1 MMSLR
6 HSDMASSSPKR
17 VNLHGSG
24 IPERHHMN
32 ERSFYEEHA
41 APLALPPLQG
51 EHRAGVA
58 IVGGGL
64 AGLSTA
70 ASLLARGVRDLML
83 LEAEQLGSG
92 ASGRNGGFVME
103 GFSLSPQAL
112 LRQLGAEA
120 ARSLYGASRD
130 AVALVRQRIV
140 EHGIDCQRTE
150 GGALWLDWFD
160 TPASRQRMQAH
171 AGLLRER
178 FGVEWDAVDREQ
190 VRRWLDSPRYGG
202 ALWERGA
209 FHFQPL
215 RYVRGLA
222 VALQSQGLRI
232 CEASPVR
239 ELVQH
244 GSGWRLQT
252 GTGVLHAEQV
262 LLAGGATLRGVHAGV
277 ERARLPIATYVVC
290 SEPLAPARQVI
301 HTDAA
306 LYDNR
311 FAFDYY
317 RRLQDGR
324 ILWGGRI
331 SIRER
336 RPEAIAAL
344 LKRDLL
350 RVFPPTA
357 RSAAHARLG
366 RLDELCPPR
375 NAPGA
380 AAAPR
385 PVGRAGIWRSRH
397 GAHRAGRRMAG
408 RRPAQSAAAAG
419 AAALRPAAG
428 LRWRRSAGGAGP
440 LQLGRVAGLA
450 QRSAPLNTR
459 QVVLAWA

>member
-1 MMSLR
+1 
-6 HSDMASSSPKR
+6 MASSSPKR

-70 ASLLARGVRDLML
+70 ASLLARGVRDLVL

-290 SEPLAPARQVI
+290 SEPLAPVRQVI

-350 RVFPPTA
+350 RVFPQLHDLRLTHAWGGLMSYARHEMPQVLQLRQGLWAAQGFGGHGMAPTA
-357 RSAAHARLG
+357 LAGEWLADALLG
-366 RLDELCPPR
+366 RPLP
-375 NAPGA
+375 
-380 AAAPR
+380 
-385 PVGRAGIWRSRH
+385 
-397 GAHRAGRRMAG
+397 
-408 RRPAQSAAAAG
+408 Q
-419 AAALRPAAG
+419 ALRRYGLQPVYGAAG
-428 LRWRRSAGGAGP
+428 LLAAQARYSWAELQDWLSDPRR
-440 LQLGRVAGLA
+440 
-450 QRSAPLNTR
+450 
-459 QVVLAWA
+459 